1 MAYILGIRS
10 CEFKKNPRSRF
21 RFITFFVKKT
31 RKNRLLAIFGKIS
44 RKSKNE
50 KMLHRDLVKIH
61 LCAKFEP
68 SNPNTL
74 AAMSSK
80 DLSQERFYNMLSSR
94 TSDLRWLMQRLHCA
108 PRNEAA
114 GVLGCAH
121 ALRACR
127 AARSAR
133 LAQNPPP
140 ILISFPDNPYVT
152 FPNTP
157 SSFMYIFTP
166 NLFAR
171 ATFRPI
177 AFFNS
182 ILLFSCLSSIAP
194 LQ

>member
-1 MAYILGIRS
+1 MS
-10 CEFKKNPRSRF
+10 
-21 RFITFFVKKT
+21 
-31 RKNRLLAIFGKIS
+31 
-44 RKSKNE
+44 
-50 KMLHRDLVKIH
+50 HRDLINIH

-74 AAMSSK
+74 AAMSPK
-80 DLSQERFYNMLSSR
+80 DLHQKRFYNMLSSL
-94 TSDLRWLMQRLHCA
+94 TSDLKWLMQRLHCA

-114 GVLGCAH
+114 GVLGCAN

-157 SSFMYIFTP
+157 FLFHVYI
-166 NLFAR
+166 LFKL
-171 ATFRPI
+171 F
-177 AFFNS
+177 
-182 ILLFSCLSSIAP
+182 LLAQLFVR
-194 LQ
+194 